1 MSYVK
6 LLTAT
11 LALVFLAGCSST
23 WVTDYDA
30 PLDPQVTKNWRVS
43 SVVIIVPETLT
54 VSNANTFAPDADIVW
69 HGDISGDR
77 KQQVADIVEAGVTR
91 GAASLRG
98 GRSVQLVV
106 GLQQFHAVTPKSV
119 ARAPAAV
126 HNIMYTIQARD
137 ARSGAALTGPV
148 LVEANL
154 PAFVGTTAAN
164 AAASGQGQKQ
174 RITNHIARVT
184 AGWLGVGP
192 DPRGEFRSLGR

>member
-6 LLTAT
+6 ILAAT
-11 LALVFLAGCSST
+11 FALVLLAGCSST
-23 WVTDYDA
+23 WATDYDA
-30 PLDPQVTKNWRVS
+30 PLDAQVTKNWRVS
-43 SVVIIVPETLT
+43 SVNVVVSESLT

-69 HGDISGDR
+69 HGDTAGDR
-77 KQQVADIVEAGVTR
+77 KQQVATIVEAGVKR

-106 GLQQFHAVTPKSV
+106 ALQQFHAVTPKSV

-126 HNIMYTIQARD
+126 HNIRYTIQARD
-137 ARSGAALTGPV
+137 ARSGVALTNPV
-148 LVEANL
+148 QVAANL
-154 PAFVGTTAAN
+154 PALVGKTAAD
-164 AAASGQGQKQ
+164 AAAKGQGQKQ